1 MRPLLVIVVSVAMLL
16 GACNRGE
23 DESVQTTASSGT
35 SVTAQAPASTPPSST
50 AAPIPGAGESTT
62 AATTA
67 VVVGIPSYEVVS
79 ALAAEGGE
87 ALVIVIEP
95 GAYSNVELENL
106 VFDIVD
112 RFAPSTV
119 LIVDVREA
127 ADLTLLAALTDE
139 EEMFLAQHTL
149 ITIENGVEVTFLG
162 PYADIPGLTIGS

>member
-1 MRPLLVIVVSVAMLL
+1 M
-16 GACNRGE
+16 
-23 DESVQTTASSGT
+23 
-35 SVTAQAPASTPPSST
+35 
-50 AAPIPGAGESTT
+50 
-62 AATTA
+62 
-67 VVVGIPSYEVVS
+67 S
-79 ALAAEGGE
+79 ALAADGGE
-87 ALVIVIEP
+87 SLVIVIEP

-119 LIVDVREA
+119 LIVDIQEA
-127 ADLTLLAALTDE
+127 TDLVLLAALTDE